1 MPELFRMFGI
11 RFFFF
16 SNEHLPIHVHVRNAD
31 GTARFE
37 IKPLKLIENKGMKQK
52 DIYLAESI
60 IEENADLIEEK
71 WNEYFGTNK

>member
-16 SNEHLPIHVHVRNAD
+16 SNEHLPIHVHVKNAE
-31 GTARFE
+31 GTAKFE
-37 IKPLKLIENKGMKQK
+37 IEPVKLIDNDGMKNK

-60 IEENADLIEEK
+60 IEENAELIKQK
-71 WNEYFGTNK
+71 WQEYFNK